1 MTHEVVGNLHMHT
14 PYSDGAWYHAEIARA
29 ASQAGLDFIV
39 VTDHNLWVQGPQG
52 YHHNVLVLVGQ
63 EVHHTQRQ
71 PQANHLLIYAAEA
84 ELSQCAA
91 NPQQLID
98 AARARGGL
106 TFIAHP
112 FDYPLKFMREPGI
125 PWVDWNVQGYA
136 GLEIWNY
143 MSEYK
148 ARIPHR
154 LGAIYYTLYPHR
166 AIRGPFVET
175 LKLWD
180 DLLADGAKVVGFGNA
195 DAHAFNLSLGPI
207 KRVVFPYEYTFRC
220 VNTHLLIDEE
230 LTSDVEYDKY
240 LIYSALERG
249 SGWVG
254 YDLLGSTRGFSFKAR
269 SASEHASLG
278 EELRRAGAV
287 NFDVEVPQLATI
299 QIVRAGKGV
308 VARAKGTKMKF
319 TSVEAGAYRVEAY
332 HNGKGWI
339 FSNPIYV
346 L

>member
-14 PYSDGAWYHAEIARA
+14 PYSDGSWYHAEIAQA
-29 ASQAGLDFIV
+29 AAQAGLDFIV

-63 EVHHTQRQ
+63 EVHNNRRH
-71 PQANHLLIYAAEA
+71 PQVNHLLVYGAEA

-91 NPQQLID
+91 NPQQLIE
-98 AARARGGL
+98 AARTRGGL
-106 TFIAHP
+106 AFIAHP
-112 FDYPLKFMREPGI
+112 FDYPLKFMRDPGI
-125 PWVDWNVQGYA
+125 PWVDWSVQGYA

-143 MSEYK
+143 MSEFK
-148 ARIPHR
+148 ARLPNR
-154 LGAIYYTLYPHR
+154 VLAVYYTLYPQR
-166 AIRGPFVET
+166 AIRGPFQET

-180 DLLADGAKVVGFGNA
+180 DLLAAGAQVVGFGNS
-195 DAHAFNLSLGPI
+195 DAHAFNLSMGSI
-207 KRVVFPYEYTFRC
+207 RRVVFPYEYLFRC
-220 VNTHLLIDEE
+220 VNTHLLIEE
-230 LTSDVEYDKY
+230 ALTGDVEYDKY

-249 SGWVG
+249 RGWVG

-269 SASEHASLG
+269 SASERATLG
-278 EELRRAGAV
+278 EVMRRAGAV
-287 NFDVEVPQLATI
+287 NFEVDVPQRAVI

-308 VARAKGTKMKF
+308 VARAKGVKLKF

-332 HNGKGWI
+332 RSGKGWI

>member
-14 PYSDGAWYHAEIARA
+14 PYSDGSWYHDQIAQA

-39 VTDHNLWVQGPQG
+39 VTDHNLWVRGPQG

-63 EVHHTQRQ
+63 EVHHTQRH
-71 PQANHLLIYAAEA
+71 PQVNHLLIYGAEA
-84 ELSQCAA
+84 ELSQCAP

-112 FDYPLKFMREPGI
+112 FDFPLKFMREPGI
-125 PWVDWNVQGYA
+125 PWVDWNVQGYV

-154 LGAIYYTLYPHR
+154 LGAIYYTLYPQR
-166 AIRGPFVET
+166 AIRGPFAET
-175 LKLWD
+175 LQLWD
-180 DLLADGAKVVGFGNA
+180 ALLADGARVVGIGNA
-195 DAHAFNLSLGPI
+195 DAHAFNLSMGPI

-220 VNTHLLIDEE
+220 VNTHLLIDEP

-254 YDLLGSTRGFSFKAR
+254 YDLLGSTKGFSFKAR

-287 NFDVEVPQLATI
+287 NFDVEVPQPATI

-308 VARAKGTKMKF
+308 VGRAKGTKMKF

-332 HNGKGWI
+332 RGGKGWI